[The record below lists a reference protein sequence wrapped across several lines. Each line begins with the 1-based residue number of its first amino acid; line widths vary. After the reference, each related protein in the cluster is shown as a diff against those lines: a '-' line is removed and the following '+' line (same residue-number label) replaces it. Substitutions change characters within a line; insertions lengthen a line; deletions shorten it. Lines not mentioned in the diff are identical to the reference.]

1 MNRKFALPAAAAAIA
16 LLVSGC
22 ASSETPAA
30 DSGASGTSATG
41 DVRFDV
47 STVKAVPEL
56 AELVPPAV
64 KEAGVLRVGAST
76 DYAPAEF
83 RAEDGQTPVG
93 YDVELAGALA
103 AVLGLKVE
111 VTHAQFDSIIPAI
124 GTKFDAGI
132 SSFTITDE
140 RTDVTNMIAYI
151 NVGSSYAVQAGN
163 PKSFDPTNVCG
174 SRIGVLTGSYQ
185 QEYLEKL
192 NQNECK
198 SKVIDVAAFDQQT
211 EATTNLASG
220 LVDAFL
226 ADSTVSGYAVTLTDG
241 ALEVVGDVIEA
252 EPQGIIVA
260 QDDAAL
266 TEALAKAMQHLMDDG
281 TWTKILTAW
290 GSGDAAL
297 STAEVFSK

>member
-151 NVGSSYAVQAGN
+151 NVGSSYAVQTGN

-198 SKVIDVAAFDQQT
+198 AKVIDVAAFDQQT

-281 TWTKILTAW
+281 TWNKILSAW
-290 GSGDAAL
+290 GSADAAL
-297 STAEVFSK
+297 STAEVNPK

>member
-151 NVGSSYAVQAGN
+151 NVGSSYAVQTGN

-198 SKVIDVAAFDQQT
+198 AKVIDVAAFDQQT

>member
-198 SKVIDVAAFDQQT
+198 AKVIDVAAFDQQT